1 MNHKVFLSFATED
14 KSLVDKF
21 RMQAHEQSLPFDF
34 QDYSVKDTF
43 DKSWKSQ
50 AEKIIHGSS
59 VTLCFVGQ
67 RTYQSEPVN
76 WEIQR
81 SIELGKPVVAI
92 HLGDEK
98 LLVPRALRE
107 HSITPLPW
115 NLEEIMQAIENAA
128 A

>member
-1 MNHKVFLSFATED
+1 MNRKIFLSFAMED

-21 RMQAHEQSLPFDF
+21 RMQAQEQSLPLDF
-34 QDYSVKDTF
+34 RDYSVKDTF

-59 VTLCFVGQ
+59 VTLCFIGQ